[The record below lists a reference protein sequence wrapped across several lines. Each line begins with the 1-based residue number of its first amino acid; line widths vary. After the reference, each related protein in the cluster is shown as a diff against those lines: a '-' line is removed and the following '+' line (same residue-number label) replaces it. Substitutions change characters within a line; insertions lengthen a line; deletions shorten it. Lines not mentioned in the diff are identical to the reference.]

1 MSKSGLSFLTALE
14 DIIIERNT
22 SPAEGS
28 YTSELFASGTQRIA
42 QKVGEEAI
50 EVALASSSGNRDA
63 IIDESADLLY
73 HLLVLLTDQDIRLSE
88 VTDTLEQRHVARK
101 SSEFV

>member
-1 MSKSGLSFLTALE
+1 LSGTDLSFLTVLE
-14 DIIIERNT
+14 DIIIERKS

-50 EVALASSSGNRDA
+50 EVALASTSGDREATIN
-63 IIDESADLLY
+63 ESADLLY
-73 HLLVLLTDQDIRLSE
+73 HLLVLLTDQDVQLSDVIETLNKRHE
-88 VTDTLEQRHVARK
+88 VG
-101 SSEFV
+101 

>member
-1 MSKSGLSFLTALE
+1 MSGTDLSFLTALE
-14 DIIIERNT
+14 DIIIERKS

-50 EVALASSSGNRDA
+50 EVVLASTSGNRDA
-63 IIDESADLLY
+63 TVDESADLLY
-73 HLLVLLTDQDIRLSE
+73 HLLVLLTDQDIRLIDVIE
-88 VTDTLEQRHVARK
+88 TLEQRHSVG
-101 SSEFV
+101 

>member
-1 MSKSGLSFLTALE
+1 MLE
-14 DIIIERNT
+14 DIIIERKS

-50 EVALASSSGNRDA
+50 EVALASTSGDREATIN
-63 IIDESADLLY
+63 ESADLLY
-73 HLLVLLTDQDIRLSE
+73 HLLVLLTDQDVQLSDVIETLNKRHE
-88 VTDTLEQRHVARK
+88 VG
-101 SSEFV
+101 

>member
-1 MSKSGLSFLTALE
+1 MSGSTLSFLTALE
-14 DIIIERNT
+14 DIIVERKS

-50 EVALASSSGNRDA
+50 EVLLASTSRSREATIN
-63 IIDESADLLY
+63 ESADLLY

-88 VTDTLEQRHVARK
+88 VTDTLKQRHTG
-101 SSEFV
+101 S

>member
-1 MSKSGLSFLTALE
+1 MSGTDLSFLTVLE
-14 DIIIERNT
+14 DIIIERKS

-50 EVALASSSGNRDA
+50 EVALASTSGDREATIN
-63 IIDESADLLY
+63 ESADLLY
-73 HLLVLLTDQDIRLSE
+73 HLLVLLTDQDVQLSDVIETLNKRHE
-88 VTDTLEQRHVARK
+88 VG
-101 SSEFV
+101 